1 MRTLVVEDDTAVV
14 EALRESF
21 QDSGLD
27 IDYATDGESALKKIP
42 EVDLLVTD
50 LRLPGMDGTELLKE
64 AQRRKPE
71 IQVVIMTAYGT
82 IPSAVEAMRRG
93 ARAYLTKPF
102 NPEEL
107 IFHIRTVEETLKLRE
122 MAFRFSRGEL
132 VGASLLMQKVYQEI
146 DLAAA
151 SESPVLITGETGTGK
166 ELAARAIHDLSPRK
180 KGPFIAVNMGA
191 LPKDLVESELF
202 GREKGAFTGA
212 DARKRGRF
220 ALAEGGTLFLD
231 ELTSLPLE
239 LQPKLLRAIETKE
252 IWTLGAEKPEQVRVR
267 PVAATNAN
275 IDAMIKEGTFRA
287 DLYYRLNIHRIFL
300 PPLRDHPEDI
310 PIIARTLVERAKTD
324 DKTDGPRATEISGG
338 ALAALVSRPWPGNV
352 RELANVL
359 SKAVLRG
366 KTLGVSRIEAEHLD
380 PEPGS
385 FPLLSFKEAKDKAA
399 EEWSKGTI
407 RTALA
412 LTEGNISKAAVLLK
426 MNQNALFRLIKKYG
440 LKSNNPQQEPRLQ
453 FTVSSKLNQ
462 K

>member
-1 MRTLVVEDDTAVV
+1 
-14 EALRESF
+14 
-21 QDSGLD
+21 
-27 IDYATDGESALKKIP
+27 
-42 EVDLLVTD
+42 
-50 LRLPGMDGTELLKE
+50 
-64 AQRRKPE
+64 
-71 IQVVIMTAYGT
+71 
-82 IPSAVEAMRRG
+82 MRRG

-102 NPEEL
+102 DPEEL

-132 VGASLLMQKVYQEI
+132 VGSSLLMQKVYQEI

-151 SESPVLITGETGTGK
+151 SDSPVLITGETGTGK

-191 LPKDLVESELF
+191 LPKELVESELF

-252 IWTLGAEKPEQVRVR
+252 IWPLGAERPEQVQVR

-275 IDAMIKEGTFRA
+275 IDAMIKEGTFRS

-310 PIIARTLVERAKTD
+310 PMIARTLVERRKTD
-324 DKTDGPRATEISGG
+324 DKTGGLRATEISGG

-359 SKAVLRG
+359 GKAVLRS
-366 KTLGVSRIEAEHLD
+366 KTSGASRIEAEHLD

-399 EEWSKGTI
+399 EEWSKGAI

-412 LTEGNISKAAVLLK
+412 LTEGNVSKAAVLLK

-440 LKSNNPQQEPRLQ
+440 LKSNNPLQKPPLQ
-453 FTVSSKLNQ
+453 FTVSSKLNP

>member
-1 MRTLVVEDDTAVV
+1 MRTLLVEDDSAVV

-21 QDSGLD
+21 RDSGLD
-27 IDYATDGESALKKIP
+27 IDYATDGESALKRIP

-50 LRLPGMDGTELLKE
+50 LRLPGMEGTELLKE
-64 AQRRKPE
+64 ARRRKPE
-71 IQVVIMTAYGT
+71 IEVVIMTAYGS
-82 IPSAVEAMRRG
+82 IPSAVEAMRQG

-102 NPEEL
+102 DPEEL

-132 VGASLLMQKVYQEI
+132 LGSSLLMQKVYQEI
-146 DLAAA
+146 DLAAV
-151 SESPVLITGETGTGK
+151 SDSPVLITGETGTGK
-166 ELAARAIHDLSPRK
+166 ELAGRAIHDLSAQR

-191 LPKDLVESELF
+191 LPKELVESELF
-202 GREKGAFTGA
+202 GHEKGAFTGA
-212 DARKRGRF
+212 DAKKRGRF
-220 ALAEGGTLFLD
+220 VLAEGGTLFLD

-252 IWTLGAEKPEQVRVR
+252 IWALGAEKPEQVQVR
-267 PVAATNAN
+267 PMAATNAN
-275 IDAMIKEGTFRA
+275 IDAMTKEGAFRA
-287 DLYYRLNIHRIFL
+287 DLYYRLNIHRIFM

-310 PIIARTLVERAKTD
+310 PIIARTLVEREKTD
-324 DKTDGPRATEISGG
+324 EKTGSLKATEISGG

-352 RELANVL
+352 RELANAL
-359 SKAVLRG
+359 RKAVLRS
-366 KTLGVSRIEAEHLD
+366 KTSGASRIEAEHLD

-385 FPLLSFKEAKDKAA
+385 FPVLSFKEAKDKAA
-399 EEWSKGTI
+399 EEWSKQAI

-412 LTEGNISKAAVLLK
+412 MTEGNISKAAVLLK

-440 LKSNNPQQEPRLQ
+440 LKSNNPPQKRRLQ

-462 K
+462 E

>member
-1 MRTLVVEDDTAVV
+1 MRTLVVEDDTAVA

-50 LRLPGMDGTELLKE
+50 LRLPGMDGTELLEE
-64 AQRRKPE
+64 ARRRKPE
-71 IQVVIMTAYGT
+71 IEVVIMTAYGT

-151 SESPVLITGETGTGK
+151 SDSPVLITGETGTGK
-166 ELAARAIHDLSPRK
+166 ELAARAIHDLSSKK

-191 LPKDLVESELF
+191 LPKELVESELF

-252 IWTLGAEKPEQVRVR
+252 IWTLGAEKPEQVQVR

-275 IDAMIKEGTFRA
+275 IDAMIKEGTFRE
-287 DLYYRLNIHRIFL
+287 DLYYRLNSHRIFM

-324 DKTDGPRATEISGG
+324 DKAGGLRATEISGG

-359 SKAVLRG
+359 GKAVLRG

-440 LKSNNPQQEPRLQ
+440 LKSNNPPQEPRLQ

>member
-27 IDYATDGESALKKIP
+27 IDYAADGEAALKKIP
-42 EVDLLVTD
+42 GVDLLVTD

-64 AQRRKPE
+64 ARRRKPE
-71 IQVVIMTAYGT
+71 IEVVVMTAYGT

-102 NPEEL
+102 DPEEFV
-107 IFHIRTVEETLKLRE
+107 FHIRTVEETLKLRE

-132 VGASLLMQKVYQEI
+132 VGSSLLMQKVYQEI

-151 SESPVLITGETGTGK
+151 SDSPVLITGETGTGK
-166 ELAARAIHDLSPRK
+166 ELAARAIHDLSSKK

-191 LPKDLVESELF
+191 LPKELVESELF

-212 DARKRGRF
+212 DTRKRGRF

-252 IWTLGAEKPEQVRVR
+252 IWTLGAEKPEQVQVR
-267 PVAATNAN
+267 PVAAANAN

-287 DLYYRLNIHRIFL
+287 DLYYRLNIHRIFMPL
-300 PPLRDHPEDI
+300 LRDHPEDI

-324 DKTDGPRATEISGG
+324 DKTGSLRATEISGE
-338 ALAALVSRPWPGNV
+338 ALAVLVSRPWPGNV

-359 SKAVLRG
+359 GKAVLRG
-366 KTLGVSRIEAEHLD
+366 KTSGASRIEAEHLD

-385 FPLLSFKEAKDKAA
+385 FPLLSFKEAKDQAA
-399 EEWSKGTI
+399 EEWSKRAI

-412 LTEGNISKAAVLLK
+412 MTEGNISKAAVLLK
-426 MNQNALFRLIKKYG
+426 MNQNALFRLIKKYS
-440 LKSNNPQQEPRLQ
+440 LKSNNPLQKPRLQ
-453 FTVSSKLNQ
+453 FTVGSKLNQ

>member
-1 MRTLVVEDDTAVV
+1 MRTLVVEDDTAVA

-50 LRLPGMDGTELLKE
+50 LRLPGMDGTELLEE
-64 AQRRKPE
+64 ARRRKPE
-71 IQVVIMTAYGT
+71 IEVVIMTAYGT

-151 SESPVLITGETGTGK
+151 SDSPVLITGETGTGK
-166 ELAARAIHDLSPRK
+166 ELAARAIHDLSSKK

-191 LPKDLVESELF
+191 LPKELVESELF

-252 IWTLGAEKPEQVRVR
+252 IWTLGAEKPEQVQVR

-275 IDAMIKEGTFRA
+275 IDAMIKEGTFRE
-287 DLYYRLNIHRIFL
+287 DLYYRLNSHRIFM

-359 SKAVLRG
+359 GKAVLRG

>member
-1 MRTLVVEDDTAVV
+1 MRTLVVEDDAAVV

-21 QDSGLD
+21 RDSGLD

-42 EVDLLVTD
+42 EVNLLVTD
-50 LRLPGMDGTELLKE
+50 LRLPGMEGTELLKE
-64 AQRRKPE
+64 ARRRKPE
-71 IQVVIMTAYGT
+71 IEVVIMTAYGS
-82 IPSAVEAMRRG
+82 IPSAVEAMRQG

-102 NPEEL
+102 DPEEL

-132 VGASLLMQKVYQEI
+132 LGSSLLMQKVYQEI

-151 SESPVLITGETGTGK
+151 SDSPVLITGETGTGK
-166 ELAARAIHDLSPRK
+166 ELAARAIHDLSAQK

-191 LPKDLVESELF
+191 LPKELVESELF
-202 GREKGAFTGA
+202 GHEKGAFTGA

-220 ALAEGGTLFLD
+220 ALAERGTLFLD

-252 IWTLGAEKPEQVRVR
+252 IWTLGGEKPEKVQVR

-287 DLYYRLNIHRIFL
+287 DLYYRLNIHRIFM

-310 PIIARTLVERAKTD
+310 PIIARRLVERTNTDEKT
-324 DKTDGPRATEISGG
+324 GVRATEISGG
-338 ALAALVSRPWPGNV
+338 ALAALVNRPWPGNV

-359 SKAVLRG
+359 SKAVLRS
-366 KTLGVSRIEAEHLD
+366 KTSSSSRIEAEHLD

-385 FPLLSFKEAKDKAA
+385 FPLLSFKEAKDKAT
-399 EEWSKGTI
+399 EEWSKGAI
-407 RTALA
+407 RTALT
-412 LTEGNISKAAVLLK
+412 LTEGNVSKAAVLLK

-440 LKSNNPQQEPRLQ
+440 LKSNRTSRMQRIQDH
-453 FTVSSKLNQ
+453 K
-462 K
+462 

>member
-1 MRTLVVEDDTAVV
+1 MRTLVVEDDAAVV

-21 QDSGLD
+21 RDSGLE

-42 EVDLLVTD
+42 DVDLLVTD
-50 LRLPGMDGTELLKE
+50 LRLPGMEGTELLKE
-64 AQRRKPE
+64 ARRRKPE
-71 IQVVIMTAYGT
+71 IEVVVMTAYGS

-132 VGASLLMQKVYQEI
+132 LGSSLLMQKVYQEI

-151 SESPVLITGETGTGK
+151 SDSPVLITGETGTGK
-166 ELAARAIHDLSPRK
+166 ELAARAIHDLSAQK

-191 LPKDLVESELF
+191 LPKELVESELF
-202 GREKGAFTGA
+202 GHEKGAFTGA

-220 ALAEGGTLFLD
+220 ALAERGTLFLD

-252 IWTLGAEKPEQVRVR
+252 IWTLGGEKPEKVQVR

-287 DLYYRLNIHRIFL
+287 DLYYRLNIHRIFM

-310 PIIARTLVERAKTD
+310 PIIARRLVERTNTDEKT
-324 DKTDGPRATEISGG
+324 GVRATEISGG
-338 ALAALVSRPWPGNV
+338 ALAALVNRPWPGNV

-359 SKAVLRG
+359 SKAVLRS
-366 KTLGVSRIEAEHLD
+366 KTSSSSRIEAEHLD

-385 FPLLSFKEAKDKAA
+385 FPLLSFKEAKDKAT
-399 EEWSKGTI
+399 EEWSKGAI
-407 RTALA
+407 RTALT
-412 LTEGNISKAAVLLK
+412 LTEGNVSKAAVLLK

-440 LKSNNPQQEPRLQ
+440 LKSNRTSRIQRIQDH
-453 FTVSSKLNQ
+453 K
-462 K
+462 

>member
-64 AQRRKPE
+64 ARRRKPE
-71 IQVVIMTAYGT
+71 IAVVIMTAYGT
-82 IPSAVEAMRRG
+82 IPSAVDAMRRG

-267 PVAATNAN
+267 PVAATNAD

-359 SKAVLRG
+359 GKAVLRG

>member
-21 QDSGLD
+21 QGSGLD
-27 IDYATDGESALKKIP
+27 IDYATDGESALKKIR

-50 LRLPGMDGTELLKE
+50 LRLPGMEGTELLKE
-64 AQRRKPE
+64 ARRRKPE
-71 IQVVIMTAYGT
+71 IEVVIMTAYGT

-102 NPEEL
+102 DPEEL

-132 VGASLLMQKVYQEI
+132 VGSSLLMQKVYQEI

-151 SESPVLITGETGTGK
+151 SDSPVLITGETGTGK

-191 LPKDLVESELF
+191 LPKELVESELF

-252 IWTLGAEKPEQVRVR
+252 IWTLGAEKPEQVQVR
-267 PVAATNAN
+267 PMAATNAN
-275 IDAMIKEGTFRA
+275 IDTMISEGTFRA
-287 DLYYRLNIHRIFL
+287 DLYYRLNIHRIFM

-324 DKTDGPRATEISGG
+324 DKTGDLSATEISGG
-338 ALAALVSRPWPGNV
+338 ALAALVNRPWPGNV

-359 SKAVLRG
+359 RKAVLRS
-366 KTLGVSRIEAEHLD
+366 KTSGASRIEAEHLD

-412 LTEGNISKAAVLLK
+412 LTEGNVSKAAVLLK
-426 MNQNALFRLIKKYG
+426 MNQNALFRLIKKYD
-440 LKSNNPQQEPRLQ
+440 LKSNSPLQKPRLQ
-453 FTVSSKLNQ
+453 FTVSSRLNQ

>member
-1 MRTLVVEDDTAVV
+1 MRTLVVEDDAAVID
-14 EALRESF
+14 ALREAF

-50 LRLPGMDGTELLKE
+50 LQLPGMNGTQLFEQ
-64 AQRRKPE
+64 ARRRKPE
-71 IQVVIMTAYGT
+71 IEVVIMTAYGT

-102 NPEEL
+102 DPEEL
-107 IFHIRTVEETLKLRE
+107 VSHIRTVEETLKLRE
-122 MAFRFSRGEL
+122 MAFRVSHGEL
-132 VGASLLMQKVYQEI
+132 VGSSPLMQKVYQEI
-146 DLAAA
+146 DLAAT
-151 SESPVLITGETGTGK
+151 SDSPVLITGETGTGK
-166 ELAARAIHDLSPRK
+166 ELAAHAIHDLSPRK

-191 LPKDLVESELF
+191 LPKELAESELF
-202 GREKGAFTGA
+202 GRERGAFTGA

-231 ELTSLPLE
+231 EITSLPLE

-252 IWTLGAEKPEQVRVR
+252 IWSLGAEKPEQVQLRS
-267 PVAATNAN
+267 VAATNAN
-275 IDAMIKEGTFRA
+275 IETMIREGTFRE
-287 DLYYRLNIHRIFL
+287 DLYYRLNMHRIFM

-310 PIIARTLVERAKTD
+310 PIIARMLVDRAKMND
-324 DKTDGPRATEISGG
+324 RSGGRGATEISGE

-359 SKAVLRG
+359 GKAVLRS
-366 KTLGVSRIEAEHLD
+366 KTSGAARIEVEHLD
-380 PEPGS
+380 PEPGR
-385 FPLLSFKEAKDKAA
+385 FPLLSFKAAKDNAA
-399 EEWSKGTI
+399 EEWSKRAI

-412 LTEGNISKAAVLLK
+412 LTEGNVSKAAVLLK

-440 LKSNNPQQEPRLQ
+440 LKS
-453 FTVSSKLNQ
+453 
-462 K
+462 

>member
-64 AQRRKPE
+64 ARRRKPE
-71 IQVVIMTAYGT
+71 IAVIIMTAYGT

-252 IWTLGAEKPEQVRVR
+252 IWTLGAEKPEQVQVR
-267 PVAATNAN
+267 PVAATNAT

>member
-1 MRTLVVEDDTAVV
+1 ME
-14 EALRESF
+14 
-21 QDSGLD
+21 
-27 IDYATDGESALKKIP
+27 
-42 EVDLLVTD
+42 
-50 LRLPGMDGTELLKE
+50 GTELLKE
-64 AQRRKPE
+64 ARRRKPE
-71 IQVVIMTAYGT
+71 IEVVIMTAYGS
-82 IPSAVEAMRRG
+82 IPSAVEAMRQG

-102 NPEEL
+102 DPEEL

-132 VGASLLMQKVYQEI
+132 LGSSLLMQKVYQEI

-151 SESPVLITGETGTGK
+151 SDSPVLITGETGTGK
-166 ELAARAIHDLSPRK
+166 ELAARAIHDLSAQK

-191 LPKDLVESELF
+191 LPKELVESELF
-202 GREKGAFTGA
+202 GHEKGAFTGA

-220 ALAEGGTLFLD
+220 ALAERGTLFLD

-252 IWTLGAEKPEQVRVR
+252 IWTLGGEKPEKVQVR

-287 DLYYRLNIHRIFL
+287 DLYYRLNIHRIFM

-310 PIIARTLVERAKTD
+310 PIIARRLVERTNTDEKT
-324 DKTDGPRATEISGG
+324 GVRATEISGG
-338 ALAALVSRPWPGNV
+338 ALAALVNRPWPGNV

-359 SKAVLRG
+359 SKAVLRS
-366 KTLGVSRIEAEHLD
+366 KTSSSSRIEAEHLD

-385 FPLLSFKEAKDKAA
+385 FPLLSFKEAKDKAT
-399 EEWSKGTI
+399 EEWSKGAI
-407 RTALA
+407 RTALT
-412 LTEGNISKAAVLLK
+412 LTEGNVSKAAVLLK

-440 LKSNNPQQEPRLQ
+440 LKSNRTSRMQRIQDH
-453 FTVSSKLNQ
+453 K
-462 K
+462 

>member
-1 MRTLVVEDDTAVV
+1 MRTLVVEDDAAVV

-21 QDSGLD
+21 RDSGLD

-42 EVDLLVTD
+42 EVNLLVTD
-50 LRLPGMDGTELLKE
+50 LRLPGMEGTELLRE
-64 AQRRKPE
+64 ARRRKPE
-71 IQVVIMTAYGT
+71 IEVVIMTAYGT
-82 IPSAVEAMRRG
+82 IPSAVEAMRQG

-102 NPEEL
+102 DPEEL
-107 IFHIRTVEETLKLRE
+107 VFHIRTVEETLKLRE

-132 VGASLLMQKVYQEI
+132 LGSSLLMQKVYQEI
-146 DLAAA
+146 DLAAV
-151 SESPVLITGETGTGK
+151 SDSPVLITGETGTGK
-166 ELAARAIHDLSPRK
+166 ELAARAIHDLSAQK

-191 LPKDLVESELF
+191 LPKELVESELF
-202 GREKGAFTGA
+202 GHEKGAFTGA
-212 DARKRGRF
+212 DAKKRGRF
-220 ALAEGGTLFLD
+220 VLAEGGTLFLD

-252 IWTLGAEKPEQVRVR
+252 IWALGGEKPEQVQVR

-287 DLYYRLNIHRIFL
+287 DLYYRLNIHRICM

-310 PIIARTLVERAKTD
+310 PIIARTLVERTKTD
-324 DKTDGPRATEISGG
+324 DKTGIRATEISGG
-338 ALAALVSRPWPGNV
+338 ALAALVNRPWPGNV

-359 SKAVLRG
+359 GKAVLRSKASG
-366 KTLGVSRIEAEHLD
+366 SSRIEAEHLD
-380 PEPGS
+380 PEPGR

-407 RTALA
+407 RTALT
-412 LTEGNISKAAVLLK
+412 LTEGNVSKAAVLLK

-440 LKSNNPQQEPRLQ
+440 LKSNSLIQKPRPQ
-453 FTVSSKLNQ
+453 FTVSSKLNP

>member
-64 AQRRKPE
+64 ARRRKPE
-71 IQVVIMTAYGT
+71 IAVVIMTAYGT
-82 IPSAVEAMRRG
+82 IPSAVDAMRRG

>member
-42 EVDLLVTD
+42 EADLLVTD

-64 AQRRKPE
+64 ARRRKPE
-71 IQVVIMTAYGT
+71 IAVIIMTAYGT

-359 SKAVLRG
+359 GKAVLRG
-366 KTLGVSRIEAEHLD
+366 KTLGGSRIEAEHLD

>member
-21 QDSGLD
+21 QGSGLD
-27 IDYATDGESALKKIP
+27 IDYAADGESALKQIP

-64 AQRRKPE
+64 ARRRKPE
-71 IQVVIMTAYGT
+71 IEVVIMTAYGS

-102 NPEEL
+102 DPEEL

-132 VGASLLMQKVYQEI
+132 VGSSLLMQKVYQEI

-151 SESPVLITGETGTGK
+151 SDSPVLITGETGTGK
-166 ELAARAIHDLSPRK
+166 ELAARAIHDLSSRK

-191 LPKDLVESELF
+191 LPKELVESELF

-220 ALAEGGTLFLD
+220 ALADGGTLFLD
-231 ELTSLPLE
+231 ELTSLALE

-252 IWTLGAEKPEQVRVR
+252 IWTLGAEKPERVQVR
-267 PVAATNAN
+267 PIAATNAN

-287 DLYYRLNIHRIFL
+287 DLYYRLNIHRISM

-310 PIIARTLVERAKTD
+310 PIIARTVVERAKTD
-324 DKTDGPRATEISGG
+324 DKSAGPSATEISGG

-359 SKAVLRG
+359 GKAVLRS
-366 KTLGVSRIEAEHLD
+366 KTLGASRIEAEHLD

-412 LTEGNISKAAVLLK
+412 LTEGNVSRAAVLLK

-440 LKSNNPQQEPRLQ
+440 LKSNKPLQKPRLQ
-453 FTVSSKLNQ
+453 FTVSSKLQ
-462 K
+462 HE

>member
-64 AQRRKPE
+64 ARRRKPE
-71 IQVVIMTAYGT
+71 IAVVIMTAYGT

>member
-27 IDYATDGESALKKIP
+27 IDYATDGETALKKLP
-42 EVDLLVTD
+42 EADLLVTD
-50 LRLPGMDGTELLKE
+50 LRLPGMDGTELLQE
-64 AQRRKPE
+64 ARRRKPE
-71 IQVVIMTAYGT
+71 IEVVIMTAYGT

-151 SESPVLITGETGTGK
+151 SDSPVLITGETGTGK
-166 ELAARAIHDLSPRK
+166 ELAARAIHELSPRK
-180 KGPFIAVNMGA
+180 SGPFIAVNMGA

-212 DARKRGRF
+212 DTRKRGRF
-220 ALAEGGTLFLD
+220 TLAQGGTLFLD

-252 IWTLGAEKPEQVRVR
+252 IWTLGAEKPEQVQVR
-267 PVAATNAN
+267 PMAATNAN
-275 IDAMIKEGTFRA
+275 IDAMTKEGTFRA
-287 DLYYRLNIHRIFL
+287 DLYYRLNIHRIFM

-310 PIIARTLVERAKTD
+310 PIIARTLVEREKTD
-324 DKTDGPRATEISGG
+324 DKTGSLKATEISGG

-352 RELANVL
+352 RELANAL
-359 SKAVLRG
+359 RKAVLRS
-366 KTLGVSRIEAEHLD
+366 KTSGASRIEAEHLD

-385 FPLLSFKEAKDKAA
+385 FPVLSFKEAKDKAA
-399 EEWSKGTI
+399 EEWSKQAI

-412 LTEGNISKAAVLLK
+412 MTEGNISKAAVLLK

-440 LKSNNPQQEPRLQ
+440 LKSNSPPQKPRLQ

>member
-27 IDYATDGESALKKIP
+27 IDYATDGETALKKLP
-42 EVDLLVTD
+42 KADLLVTD
-50 LRLPGMDGTELLKE
+50 LRLPGMDGTELLQE
-64 AQRRKPE
+64 ARRRKPE
-71 IQVVIMTAYGT
+71 IEVVIMTAYGT

-151 SESPVLITGETGTGK
+151 SDSPVLITGETGTGK
-166 ELAARAIHDLSPRK
+166 ELAARAIHELSPRK
-180 KGPFIAVNMGA
+180 SGPFIAVNMGA

-212 DARKRGRF
+212 DTRKRGRF
-220 ALAEGGTLFLD
+220 TLAQGGTLFLD

-252 IWTLGAEKPEQVRVR
+252 IWTLGAERPEQVQVR
-267 PVAATNAN
+267 PMAATNGN
-275 IDAMIKEGTFRA
+275 IDAMTKEGAFRA
-287 DLYYRLNIHRIFL
+287 DLYYRLNIHRIFM

-310 PIIARTLVERAKTD
+310 PIIARTLVEREKTD
-324 DKTDGPRATEISGG
+324 DKTGSLKATEISGG

-352 RELANVL
+352 RELANAL
-359 SKAVLRG
+359 RKAVLRS
-366 KTLGVSRIEAEHLD
+366 KTSGASRIEAEHLD

-385 FPLLSFKEAKDKAA
+385 FPVLSFKEAKDKAA
-399 EEWSKGTI
+399 EEWSKQAI

-412 LTEGNISKAAVLLK
+412 MTEGNISKAAVLLK

-440 LKSNNPQQEPRLQ
+440 LKSNNPPQKPRLQ
-453 FTVSSKLNQ
+453 FTVSSKFDQ

>member
-27 IDYATDGESALKKIP
+27 IDYAADGESALKKIP
-42 EVDLLVTD
+42 GVDLLVTD

-64 AQRRKPE
+64 ARRRKPE
-71 IQVVIMTAYGT
+71 IEVVVMTAYGT

-102 NPEEL
+102 DPEEL
-107 IFHIRTVEETLKLRE
+107 VFHIRTVEETLKLRE

-132 VGASLLMQKVYQEI
+132 VGSSLLMQKVYQEI

-151 SESPVLITGETGTGK
+151 SDSPVLITGETGTGK
-166 ELAARAIHDLSPRK
+166 ELAARAIHDLSSKK

-191 LPKDLVESELF
+191 LPKELVESELF

-212 DARKRGRF
+212 DTRKRGRF

-252 IWTLGAEKPEQVRVR
+252 IWTLGAEKPEQVQVR
-267 PVAATNAN
+267 PVAAANAN

-287 DLYYRLNIHRIFL
+287 DLYYRLNIHRIFM

-324 DKTDGPRATEISGG
+324 DKTGSLRATEISGE
-338 ALAALVSRPWPGNV
+338 ALAVLVSRPWPGNV

-359 SKAVLRG
+359 GKAVLRG
-366 KTLGVSRIEAEHLD
+366 KTSGASRIEAEHLD

-385 FPLLSFKEAKDKAA
+385 FPFLSFKEAKDQAA
-399 EEWSKGTI
+399 EEWSKRAI

-412 LTEGNISKAAVLLK
+412 MTEGNISKAAVLLK
-426 MNQNALFRLIKKYG
+426 MNQNALFRLIKKYD
-440 LKSNNPQQEPRLQ
+440 LKSNNRLQKPRLQ
-453 FTVSSKLNQ
+453 FTAGSKLNQ

>member
-21 QDSGLD
+21 QGSGLD
-27 IDYATDGESALKKIP
+27 IDYATDGESALKKIR

-50 LRLPGMDGTELLKE
+50 LRLPGMEGTELLKE
-64 AQRRKPE
+64 ARRRKPE
-71 IQVVIMTAYGT
+71 IEVVIMTAYGT

-102 NPEEL
+102 DPEEL

-132 VGASLLMQKVYQEI
+132 VGSSLLMQKVYQEI

-151 SESPVLITGETGTGK
+151 SDSPVLITGETGTGK
-166 ELAARAIHDLSPRK
+166 ELAARAIHDRSPRK

-191 LPKDLVESELF
+191 LPKELVESELF

-252 IWTLGAEKPEQVRVR
+252 IWTLGAEKPEQVQVR
-267 PVAATNAN
+267 PMAATNAN
-275 IDAMIKEGTFRA
+275 IDTMISEGTFRA
-287 DLYYRLNIHRIFL
+287 DLYYRLNIHRIFM

-324 DKTDGPRATEISGG
+324 DKTGDLSATEISGG
-338 ALAALVSRPWPGNV
+338 ALAALVNRPWPGNV

-359 SKAVLRG
+359 RKAVVRS
-366 KTLGVSRIEAEHLD
+366 KTSGASRIEAEHLD

-412 LTEGNISKAAVLLK
+412 LTEGNVSKAAVLLK
-426 MNQNALFRLIKKYG
+426 MNQNALFRLIKKYD
-440 LKSNNPQQEPRLQ
+440 LKSNSPLQKPRLQ
-453 FTVSSKLNQ
+453 FTVSSRLNQ

>member
-27 IDYATDGESALKKIP
+27 IDYATDGETALKKLS
-42 EVDLLVTD
+42 EADLLVTD
-50 LRLPGMDGTELLKE
+50 LRLPGMDGTELLQE
-64 AQRRKPE
+64 ARRRKPE
-71 IQVVIMTAYGT
+71 IEVVIMTAYGT

-107 IFHIRTVEETLKLRE
+107 IFHIRTIEETLKLRE

-151 SESPVLITGETGTGK
+151 SDSPVLITGETGTGK
-166 ELAARAIHDLSPRK
+166 ELAARAIHELSPRK
-180 KGPFIAVNMGA
+180 SGPFIAVNMGA

-220 ALAEGGTLFLD
+220 TLAQGGTLFLD

-252 IWTLGAEKPEQVRVR
+252 IWTLGAEKPEQVQVR
-267 PVAATNAN
+267 PMAATNAN
-275 IDAMIKEGTFRA
+275 IDAMTKEGTFRA
-287 DLYYRLNIHRIFL
+287 DLYYRLNIHRIFM

-310 PIIARTLVERAKTD
+310 PIIARTLVEREKAD
-324 DKTDGPRATEISGG
+324 DKTGGLKATEISGG

-352 RELANVL
+352 RELANAL
-359 SKAVLRG
+359 RKAVLRS
-366 KTLGVSRIEAEHLD
+366 KTSGASRIEAEHLD

-385 FPLLSFKEAKDKAA
+385 FPVLSFKEAKDKAA
-399 EEWSKGTI
+399 EEWSKQAI

-412 LTEGNISKAAVLLK
+412 MTEGNISKAAVLLK

-440 LKSNNPQQEPRLQ
+440 LKSNSPPQKPRLQ